1 MPMTTCEITDRSAPF
16 MAAVSEA
23 VWENY
28 VTSMPYNAGKLH
40 MMRAQPWFLLGLL
53 RPAQDALLHV
63 LVEDLLL
70 VVAPHLR
77 AQRVHHWSVFW
88 GWQLY
93 TTSKKNTD
101 DAPGLQLH
109 TEAGCCSCR
118 EAGWRS
124 CKHKDGCRSQKKHT
138 HVFWSSTPSLVPGF
152 LRDARNWRP
161 CELP

>member
-77 AQRVHHWSVFW
+77 AQRETIDQCFEDINCVRYRRRTPMTHLGYNCIQRQGAVAAEK
-88 GWQLY
+88 L
-93 TTSKKNTD
+93 D
-101 DAPGLQLH
+101 DDPASTRMG
-109 TEAGCCSCR
+109 AGVR
-118 EAGWRS
+118 R
-124 CKHKDGCRSQKKHT
+124 T
-138 HVFWSSTPSLVPGF
+138 HMCFG
-152 LRDARNWRP
+152 RQYRP
-161 CELP
+161 